1 MTTKLSNKIVGYIS
15 PKQKYI
21 NTLENKIETL
31 ESALKDELFKLFM
44 EKLGEPAEMA
54 RLKKEN
60 KKLRQELDNLE
71 EFGDELENLQ
81 NKEILK
87 EKFSEYEYMTDDNE
101 D

>member
-1 MTTKLSNKIVGYIS
+1 MTTLKNKVIGYIS

-54 RLKKEN
+54 RLIKTRKESF
-60 KKLRQELDNLE
+60 KSYSC
-71 EFGDELENLQ
+71 GG
-81 NKEILK
+81 
-87 EKFSEYEYMTDDNE
+87 T
-101 D
+101 